1 MHITAFLPIALTLV
15 VSPLLLGVINR
26 TKAIVGGRNG
36 QPLLQPYYDL
46 FKLLGKGAVYS
57 RTTTWVFRAGPIVS
71 LTGCVLAAAL
81 VPLGRCDA
89 LIHFDGDLILL
100 AYLLALG
107 RFSTV
112 LAALDTGSPFEG
124 MGASREV
131 MFSALA
137 EPALLLGLAALARN
151 TGAMSLT
158 QMHFALADGT
168 WTVSG
173 LTLALVMVA
182 LLVVFLSE
190 NSRIPVDDPT
200 THLELTMIH
209 EVMVLDHGGPDF
221 AFILFGVAVKLWVLG
236 AVIVN
241 LVLARS
247 TGFAAIDLGIAL
259 VGMFALAVLVGLIES
274 TMARLR
280 MPRVP
285 QLLVGATALS
295 TLALVLELGGIGK

>member
-1 MHITAFLPIALTLV
+1 M
-15 VSPLLLGVINR
+15 
-26 TKAIVGGRNG
+26 
-36 QPLLQPYYDL
+36 
-46 FKLLGKGAVYS
+46 
-57 RTTTWVFRAGPIVS
+57 S
-71 LTGCVLAAAL
+71 LAGCVLAAAL
-81 VPLGRCDA
+81 VPLGSCGA
-89 LIHFDGDLILL
+89 LISFDGDLILL
-100 AYLLALG
+100 AYLLGLG
-107 RFSTV
+107 RLCTV

-137 EPALLLGLAALARN
+137 EPALLLGLAALARS

-158 QMHFALADGT
+158 QIHFLLAEGG
-168 WTVSG
+168 WAASG
-173 LTLALVMVA
+173 MTLALVSVA

-190 NSRIPVDDPT
+190 NSRIPVDDPN

-221 AFILFGVAVKLWVLG
+221 AFILYGAAVKLWLLG
-236 AVIVN
+236 ALVVD
-241 LVLARS
+241 LVLAGG
-247 TGFAAIDLGIAL
+247 TGSAVVDFALAVASLL
-259 VGMFALAVLVGLIES
+259 VLAVLVGLIES

-295 TLALVLELGGIGK
+295 GLALVLEYGGIGK

>member
-1 MHITAFLPIALTLV
+1 MQIATVVPIAFTLLFA
-15 VSPLLLGVINR
+15 PLLLGIINR
-26 TKAIVGGRNG
+26 TKAIMGGRNG
-36 QPLLQPYYDL
+36 PPLLQPYYDL
-46 FKLLGKGAVYS
+46 LKLLRKGAVYS
-57 RTTTWVFRAGPIVS
+57 RTTTWVFRAGPMVS
-71 LTGCVLAAAL
+71 LASCVLAATL
-81 VPLGRCDA
+81 IPLGSCES
-89 LIHFDGDLILL
+89 LVHFDGDLILL
-100 AYLLALG
+100 AYLLGLG
-107 RFSTV
+107 RLCTV

-158 QMHFALADGT
+158 QMHLALADGA

-173 LTLALVMVA
+173 LTLALVTVA
-182 LLVVFLSE
+182 LLVVFLAE
-190 NSRIPVDDPT
+190 NSRIPVDDPN

-221 AFILFGVAVKLWVLG
+221 AFILYGAAIKLWLLG
-236 AVIVN
+236 ALIID

-247 TGFAAIDLGIAL
+247 TGRAAVDLGIAL
-259 VGMFALAVLVGLIES
+259 SGMFALAVLVGLIES

-295 TLALVLELGGIGK
+295 ALALVLEFGGIGK